1 MALYLTLM
9 LALDIDI
16 LGRVPQLPSSFEYE
30 NDDQHEHDSLVAA
43 SLHRALRALW

>member
-9 LALDIDI
+9 LALEIDI

-30 NDDQHEHDSLVAA
+30 NDDQHDSLVAA